1 MTGVYGSK
9 RPGCYPPPAV
19 PPAILRAA
27 IMAETAR
34 WIRGWAA
41 GLFTLGGAPE
51 NVQHTMD
58 GFDEGGGAGKPGDL

>member
-1 MTGVYGSK
+1 
-9 RPGCYPPPAV
+9 
-19 PPAILRAA
+19 
-27 IMAETAR
+27 MAETAR